1 MFWKLQRKVSV
12 LRKKKKSQIVTIK
25 EQFHTEEENIILILW
40 ELSQEIMREKIL
52 PEKYKTSRKLKFYG
66 IQIKMLW

>member
-1 MFWKLQRKVSV
+1 M
-12 LRKKKKSQIVTIK
+12 TIK
-25 EQFHTEEENIILILW
+25 EQFHTEEENKILILW